1 MRIVKLGVVGAGV
14 MGSGIAAL
22 AASAGVPVV
31 LLDLPGDAERNGP
44 ALRGIKRAL
53 ESKPPGFLAPE
64 AAALVTPGNT
74 EDDLGLLSD
83 CDWVVEAIV
92 ELPQPKR
99 ELFAKL
105 EATLAPGTVVSS
117 NTSGLPIGTLCA
129 GRSESFQA
137 AFLGTHFFNPVRF
150 LHLLEIIPT
159 ERTAPE
165 VVAAVRSFAEVI
177 LGKGV
182 VIAKDVPGFIAN
194 RLGLYGLF
202 NTLRLMQSFDLSI
215 DEVDALTGTFI
226 GRPKSATF
234 RTADIAGL
242 DVLLHVSS
250 ELSRSTGEDFSLP
263 EWVHNLV
270 KQGRLGEKSGAGFY
284 RREGKQIFTLDWK
297 SGEYRPQV
305 PAVFPELQPLE
316 KLSLPD
322 RLRALTTVSG
332 RHADF
337 LRASLIATA
346 EYVLRRT
353 PDLSHDIVAVDRAM
367 EWGFAWEMGPFK
379 VFDALGLPWL
389 RLAFADR
396 GIPEPELLSKAKDSF
411 YRLLKSGPRYLT
423 FDGDYAPVEPI
434 PGHLE
439 LDLVRTRKGTLA
451 ANEAAAI
458 LDIGD
463 GVVLLEFRSKMNT
476 IGRQTIAM
484 LRRALEIVE
493 RGAYAGLVIG
503 NDDPRVF
510 SAGANI
516 AEVLAA
522 VDRGDWTGLEAAA
535 REFQDAIAALRW
547 SPFPVVAAPFG
558 IALGGATELALHSD
572 RVQAHSEL
580 VMGFPEVGVG
590 ILPAAGG
597 TKELLWRFSEEL
609 RPYEEADPFEAVKR
623 AFRLIAMATTSSSAL
638 EARRLGFLREQDRIS
653 MNRDR
658 LLADAKARV
667 LELAAG
673 YTAPLRRSIG
683 VLGREA
689 LGNLHYAVWAM
700 REAGYISEHDATIGK
715 QIAYVLAGG
724 DGPPREASEQ
734 DILDLEREALLFLL
748 GTPQTR
754 ERMAH
759 MLATGKPL
767 RN

>member
-1 MRIVKLGVVGAGV
+1 
-14 MGSGIAAL
+14 
-22 AASAGVPVV
+22 
-31 LLDLPGDAERNGP
+31 
-44 ALRGIKRAL
+44 
-53 ESKPPGFLAPE
+53 
-64 AAALVTPGNT
+64 
-74 EDDLGLLSD
+74 
-83 CDWVVEAIV
+83 
-92 ELPQPKR
+92 
-99 ELFAKL
+99 
-105 EATLAPGTVVSS
+105 
-117 NTSGLPIGTLCA
+117 
-129 GRSESFQA
+129 
-137 AFLGTHFFNPVRF
+137 
-150 LHLLEIIPT
+150 
-159 ERTAPE
+159 
-165 VVAAVRSFAEVI
+165 
-177 LGKGV
+177 
-182 VIAKDVPGFIAN
+182 
-194 RLGLYGLF
+194 
-202 NTLRLMQSFDLSI
+202 
-215 DEVDALTGTFI
+215 
-226 GRPKSATF
+226 
-234 RTADIAGL
+234 
-242 DVLLHVSS
+242 
-250 ELSRSTGEDFSLP
+250 
-263 EWVHNLV
+263 
-270 KQGRLGEKSGAGFY
+270 
-284 RREGKQIFTLDWK
+284 
-297 SGEYRPQV
+297 
-305 PAVFPELQPLE
+305 
-316 KLSLPD
+316 
-322 RLRALTTVSG
+322 
-332 RHADF
+332 
-337 LRASLIATA
+337 
-346 EYVLRRT
+346 
-353 PDLSHDIVAVDRAM
+353 
-367 EWGFAWEMGPFK
+367 
-379 VFDALGLPWL
+379 
-389 RLAFADR
+389 
-396 GIPEPELLSKAKDSF
+396 
-411 YRLLKSGPRYLT
+411 
-423 FDGDYAPVEPI
+423 
-434 PGHLE
+434 
-439 LDLVRTRKGTLA
+439 
-451 ANEAAAI
+451 
-458 LDIGD
+458 
-463 GVVLLEFRSKMNT
+463 LEFRSKMNT

-673 YTAPLRRSIG
+673 YTAPLRRSIR